1 MKRWTLRLVA
11 LTAALTLVAAPALA
25 AQQTRSQDGT
35 CADCTGDQTQT
46 RLKDC
51 DQVPDQTQTQAR
63 TGEAAQTQTKTQAQA
78 GEPVQ
83 AQVKSGEPVQTQ
95 AQVKAQAGVDDVDHA
110 PEWVQKMLRLKKQ
123 YAKRAHLIVS
133 SD

>member
-46 RLKDC
+46 RMKDC
-51 DQVPDQTQTQAR
+51 GQVPDQTQTQAR

-95 AQVKAQAGVDDVDHA
+95 AQVKAQAGVDDVNHA

>member
-46 RLKDC
+46 RMKDC

-95 AQVKAQAGVDDVDHA
+95 AQVKAQAGVDDVNHA

>member
-46 RLKDC
+46 RMKDC